1 MNLAAKSTSLFLILL
16 VLGCSSSKE
25 LSTSTSDTSSNTEAV
40 SDASKELPLTPSKDW
55 HLLSTAKNPYYGV
68 GVKKAYENLLKDKT
82 PGREVVVA
90 IIDSGTDIEHEDLSG
105 NVWVN
110 VDEIAG
116 NGIDDDNN
124 GYIDD
129 VHGWNFIGGADGK
142 HVKDD
147 TYELTRIYAGLNEK
161 YEDVEAEDVA
171 SEDQEEFEYFQEIK
185 AAYNEEFIDVQENLN
200 QLTQIEQAV
209 NASKQLLGESNMDS
223 LSTKDL
229 EPSSLDGPYLR
240 QAKQLMTALKDN
252 GVKEGDLEEAL
263 EQYQSLANY
272 GLNLDFDPRH
282 IVGDDYEDLTNRFYG
297 NSDVS
302 AIRNEHGTHVA
313 GIVGA
318 VRNNDLGM
326 DGIVNVKLM
335 IVRTTPNG
343 DERDKDVAN
352 GIRYAAENGA
362 DVINMSFG
370 KGYSP
375 QKEYVDDAVRF
386 ADSLG
391 VLLIHGAGN
400 DNNDI
405 DTTDSFPN
413 KFYKGGGVA
422 TNFITVGATSWTPG
436 EEIVAVFSNYG
447 QNNVD
452 IFAPGVAIYSTYP
465 DNEYKENDGTS
476 MAAPVVAGVAALV
489 MAYYPELD
497 ATQVKNIL
505 MESVTIPSTTDVVR
519 PGSEELVPFSTL
531 SVSGGIVNAYEAIK
545 LAEKTVNGN

>member
-25 LSTSTSDTSSNTEAV
+25 LSTSTSDTSSNTEEV

-68 GVKKAYENLLKDKT
+68 GVEKAYEDLLKDKT

-129 VHGWNFIGGADGK
+129 VHGWNFIGGTDGK

-147 TYELTRIYAGLNEK
+147 TYELTRIYAGLNAK
-161 YEDVEAEDVA
+161 YEDVEAEDVGA
-171 SEDQEEFEYFQEIK
+171 EDQEEFEYFQEIK

-405 DTTDSFPN
+405 DTTESFPN
-413 KFYKGGGVA
+413 KFYKGGGMA
-422 TNFITVGATSWTPG
+422 TNFMTVGATSWTPG

-497 ATQVKNIL
+497 ATQVKKIL

-531 SVSGGIVNAYEAIK
+531 SVSGGIVNAYEALK

>member
-25 LSTSTSDTSSNTEAV
+25 LSTSSADVPSNAEAV
-40 SDASKELPLTPSKDW
+40 SDASEELPLTPSKDW
-55 HLLSTAKNPYYGV
+55 HLLSTTKNPYYGV
-68 GVKKAYENLLKDKT
+68 GVEKAYENLLKGKA

-147 TYELTRIYAGLNEK
+147 TYELTRIYAELNEK
-161 YEDVEAEDVA
+161 YEDVNAQDVA
-171 SEDQEEFEYFQEIK
+171 AEDQEEFEYFQEIK

-263 EQYQSLANY
+263 EQYQSLADY

-413 KFYKGGGVA
+413 KFYKGGGMA
-422 TNFITVGATSWTPG
+422 TNFMTVGATSWTPG

-505 MESVTIPSTTDVVR
+505 MESVTIPSTTSVIR
-519 PGSEELVPFSTL
+519 PGSDELVPFSTL
-531 SVSGGIVNAYEAIK
+531 SVSGGIVNAYEALK